1 MMRIFWKILV
11 IFSVTFFMSCS
22 SVEVD
27 STQKEPVDD
36 KTSIEYKKRASRPS
50 SGPLAPIS
58 LGEVNVAL
66 GDEKTT
72 IKQFKSG
79 YNDLTVTNETITI
92 RITDMNGSSY
102 LVVLQG
108 VEKNSSLS
116 TEYGAIFGGINQ
128 GPRALITFGSGD
140 NSYQW
145 KTGMLKVEEL
155 DPKTGA
161 FRAKII
167 NGKAVNARNSVNGEL
182 VDVEFDVDMRFENIV
197 NLTNSPF

>member
-1 MMRIFWKILV
+1 MRILWKIAV
-11 IFSVTFFMSCS
+11 ILSVTLFMGCASDEIDS
-22 SVEVD
+22 SQTDPAVD
-27 STQKEPVDD
+27 STSTQE
-36 KTSIEYKKRASRPS
+36 KKRTSRPS

-66 GDEKTT
+66 GEEKTA

-92 RITDMNGSSY
+92 RITDMNGASY
-102 LVVLQG
+102 MVVLQG
-108 VEKNSSLS
+108 VDKNSSLN

-128 GPRALITFGSGD
+128 GPRGLITFGAGD

-145 KTGMLKVEEL
+145 KGGTLKVEEL
-155 DPKTGA
+155 NPKTGA
-161 FRAKII
+161 FRATLI
-167 NGKAVNARNSVNGEL
+167 NGKSVNARNSVDGEL
-182 VDVEFDVDMRFENIV
+182 IDFEFEVDMRFENIV

>member
-1 MMRIFWKILV
+1 MMQIFWKILV
-11 IFSVTFFMSCS
+11 IFSVTFFISCS

-36 KTSIEYKKRASRPS
+36 KTSIEYKKRTSRPS

-92 RITDMNGSSY
+92 RITDMNGASY
-102 LVVLQG
+102 MVVLQG
-108 VEKNSSLS
+108 VDKNSSLN

-128 GPRALITFGSGD
+128 GPRGLITFGAGD

-145 KTGMLKVEEL
+145 KGGTLKVEEL
-155 DPKTGA
+155 NPKTGA
-161 FRAKII
+161 FRATLI
-167 NGKAVNARNSVNGEL
+167 NGKSVNARNSVDGEL
-182 VDVEFDVDMRFENIV
+182 IDFEFEVDMRFENIV